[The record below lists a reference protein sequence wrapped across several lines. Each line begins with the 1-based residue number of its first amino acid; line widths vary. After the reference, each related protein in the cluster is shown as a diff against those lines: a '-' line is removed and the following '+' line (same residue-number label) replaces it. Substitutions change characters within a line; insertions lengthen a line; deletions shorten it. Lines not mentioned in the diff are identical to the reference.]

1 MFALVARR
9 ELLLQLRDGRLRVA
23 LGLLLGVLI
32 AACAAGWVQFERSM
46 QEKGRFE
53 DYARDQWL
61 TQGERH
67 PHRAA
72 HYGMYVTM
80 PEFGLAFFD
89 PGLRPVAGQTLW
101 LEAHARPAFANV
113 PTQDDLTLSL
123 GPTTVSGSAVLQL
136 LGGLLALVMGA
147 VAVSSDR
154 ESGVLRQIL
163 AQGCSIRNW
172 LIGKTL
178 GSAAILAIP
187 LGAAGVVII
196 GGAVVI
202 SPESVRTDAALRALF
217 LVVSNG
223 LLLWV
228 LLAVGVTLSSCLR
241 STRAALT
248 AALAVWV
255 GVFVLAP
262 RAAAVLAEVAAPT
275 PTLSAYRDAVLG
287 AFNDGFDSRGG
298 YAAQLAALETETVQR
313 YGVESLADLPVGFS
327 GIRMRHLDAW
337 TAEVDDREY
346 ARLESTYA
354 SQQRVRMAIA
364 AIAPYIAAR
373 AVSRGLAGTDWAHYR
388 HFLTAAESYRRNLG
402 GQMNALLEERLAG
415 ERWEIDGTDEDWAT
429 VSPLRYTS
437 PSVGWA
443 LGQMA
448 TPLALLVA
456 WATLVVGV
464 CLTLAARRL
473 RP

>member
-53 DYARDQWL
+53 DGARDQWL

-72 HYGMYVTM
+72 HYGTYVTM

-101 LEAHARPAFANV
+101 LEAHSRPAFANV
-113 PTQDDLTLSL
+113 PTQEDLTLTL

-154 ESGVLRQIL
+154 ESGVLRQVL

-178 GSAAILAIP
+178 GLAAILAIP
-187 LGAAGVVII
+187 LGAAGVLILA
-196 GGAVVI
+196 GAVLV
-202 SPESVRTDAALRALF
+202 SPESVQVDVALRGLL
-217 LVVSNG
+217 LVLVNG

-228 LLAVGVTLSSCLR
+228 LLAVGVTLSSFLR

-262 RAAAVLAEVAAPT
+262 RAAAVLAEIAAPT
-275 PTLSAYRDAVLG
+275 PAMSEYRDAVMA
-287 AFNDGFDSRGG
+287 AFNDGFDGRGG
-298 YAAQLAALETETVQR
+298 YAAQLQALETQTVQR
-313 YGVESLADLPVGFS
+313 YGVESLAELPVGFS
-327 GIRMRHLDAW
+327 GIRSTWMRGAPRLT
-337 TAEVDDREY
+337 TASLRDCKVPI
-346 ARLESTYA
+346 SA
-354 SQQRVRMAIA
+354 SNGSEWRWRRSRHTSPLVR
-364 AIAPYIAAR
+364 
-373 AVSRGLAGTDWAHYR
+373 SR
-388 HFLTAAESYRRNLG
+388 
-402 GQMNALLEERLAG
+402 
-415 ERWEIDGTDEDWAT
+415 EDWPVRT
-429 VSPLRYTS
+429 GRTTGTFSPRPRTT
-437 PSVGWA
+437 GGIWA
-443 LGQMA
+443 IK
-448 TPLALLVA
+448 
-456 WATLVVGV
+456 
-464 CLTLAARRL
+464 
-473 RP
+473 